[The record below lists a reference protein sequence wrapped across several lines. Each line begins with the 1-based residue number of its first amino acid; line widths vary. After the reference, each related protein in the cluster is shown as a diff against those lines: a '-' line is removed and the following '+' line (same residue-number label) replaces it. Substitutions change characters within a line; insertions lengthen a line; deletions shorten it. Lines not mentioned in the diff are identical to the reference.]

1 MNTNNRAIR
10 LPVLAVALALAACK
24 PQPEAPATKPAGPTA
39 AQPASQQ
46 PAAAVPSPVM
56 ALADVGAQP
65 KLRLPT
71 LDGKT
76 FDLAEQ
82 RGHWVVVNYWA
93 TWCHPCLEEMPD
105 LSALAAMREY
115 IKVVG
120 VANDDLEPDALR
132 AFLQKHPVVYPI
144 VQVDP
149 ASPPADFGMPPALP
163 VSWLIDPQGKVAKRF
178 MGPVKA
184 ADIEA
189 AIAAAGGPATA
200 G

>member
-1 MNTNNRAIR
+1 MNTMKRSLR
-10 LPVLAVALALAACK
+10 LSALAVVLALAACK
-24 PQPEAPATKPAGPTA
+24 PHPEQPQASAPKPAPTQPATAT
-39 AQPASQQ
+39 
-46 PAAAVPSPVM
+46 PSPV
-56 ALADVGAQP
+56 AGLADVGAQP

-71 LDGKT
+71 VDGKT

-93 TWCHPCLEEMPD
+93 TWCGPCLEEMPD
-105 LSALAAMREY
+105 LSALAALREY

-120 VANDDLEPDALR
+120 VANDDIAPAELQ

-149 ASPPADFGMPPALP
+149 GAPPADFGTPPTLP
-163 VSWLIDPQGKVAKRF
+163 ISWLIDPQGKVVKRF
-178 MGPVKA
+178 MRPVKA

-189 AIAAAGGPATA
+189 AIAAAGGPAAA

>member
-1 MNTNNRAIR
+1 MNRSLR
-10 LPVLAVALALAACK
+10 LSALAVVLALAACK
-24 PQPEAPATKPAGPTA
+24 PNQDLPQPQVAKPAPS
-39 AQPASQQ
+39 QPS
-46 PAAAVPSPVM
+46 PAAPSP
-56 ALADVGAQP
+56 AAGLADVGAQP

-71 LDGKT
+71 VDGKT

-93 TWCHPCLEEMPD
+93 TWCGPCLEEMPD
-105 LSALAAMREY
+105 LSALAALREY

-120 VANDDLEPDALR
+120 VANDDIAPAELQ

-149 ASPPADFGMPPALP
+149 AAPPADFGMAPTLP
-163 VSWLIDPQGKVAKRF
+163 ISWLIDPQGKVVKRF
-178 MGPVKA
+178 MRPVKA

>member
-1 MNTNNRAIR
+1 MNRPLR
-10 LPVLAVALALAACK
+10 LPALAVVLVLAACK
-24 PQPEAPATKPAGPTA
+24 PSHDLPQPQVATPAPVQPATPAP
-39 AQPASQQ
+39 S
-46 PAAAVPSPVM
+46 PAAG
-56 ALADVGAQP
+56 LADVGAQP
-65 KLRLPT
+65 TLRLPT
-71 LDGKT
+71 IDGKS

-82 RGHWVVVNYWA
+82 HGHWVVVNYWA
-93 TWCHPCLEEMPD
+93 TWCGPCLEEMPD

-120 VANDDLEPDALR
+120 VANDDIAPAQLR

-149 ASPPADFGMPPALP
+149 GSPPADFGAPPTLP
-163 VSWLIDPQGKVAKRF
+163 ISWLIDPQGKVVKRF
-178 MGPVKA
+178 MRPVKA

>member
-1 MNTNNRAIR
+1 MNTMNRSLR
-10 LPVLAVALALAACK
+10 LSALAVVLVLAACK
-24 PQPEAPATKPAGPTA
+24 PHPEQPQAASPAAKPAP
-39 AQPASQQ
+39 AQPATPTPS
-46 PAAAVPSPVM
+46 PAAG
-56 ALADVGAQP
+56 LADVGAQP

-71 LDGKT
+71 VDGKT

-93 TWCHPCLEEMPD
+93 TWCGPCLQEMPD
-105 LSALAAMREY
+105 LSALAALREY

-120 VANDDLEPDALR
+120 IANDDIAPAELQ

-149 ASPPADFGMPPALP
+149 GSPPADFGVPPTLP
-163 VSWLIDPQGKVAKRF
+163 ISWLIDPQGKVVKRF
-178 MGPVKA
+178 MRPVKA

-189 AIAAAGGPATA
+189 AIAAAGGPAA
-200 G
+200 N

>member
-1 MNTNNRAIR
+1 MIMSHCFLR
-10 LPVLAVALALAACK
+10 LPAIALVCALAACK
-24 PQPEAPATKPAGPTA
+24 PHPEQPQSSTAATKHAPA
-39 AQPASQQ
+39 Q
-46 PAAAVPSPVM
+46 AAAPMSS
-56 ALADVGAQP
+56 ATAGLADVGAQP

-71 LDGKT
+71 VDGKT

-93 TWCHPCLEEMPD
+93 TWCGPCLEEMPE

-120 VANDDLEPDALR
+120 VANDDIEPARLQE
-132 AFLQKHPVVYPI
+132 FLQKHPVVYPI

-149 ASPPADFGMPPALP
+149 AMPPADFGVPPALP
-163 VSWLIDPQGKVAKRF
+163 VSWLIDPQGKVVKRF

-184 ADIEA
+184 GDIEA
-189 AIAAAGGPATA
+189 AIAAAGGPAS
-200 G
+200 

>member
-1 MNTNNRAIR
+1 MNTMNHSLR
-10 LPVLAVALALAACK
+10 LSALAVVLALAACK
-24 PQPEAPATKPAGPTA
+24 PHPEQPQATSPKPAPTQPATAT
-39 AQPASQQ
+39 
-46 PAAAVPSPVM
+46 PSPV
-56 ALADVGAQP
+56 AGLADVGAQP

-71 LDGKT
+71 VDGKT

-93 TWCHPCLEEMPD
+93 TWCGPCLEEMPD
-105 LSALAAMREY
+105 LSALAALREY

-120 VANDDLEPDALR
+120 VANDDIAPAELQ

-149 ASPPADFGMPPALP
+149 GAPPADFGTPPTLP
-163 VSWLIDPQGKVAKRF
+163 ISWLIDPQGKVVKRF
-178 MGPVKA
+178 MRPVKA

-189 AIAAAGGPATA
+189 AIAAAGGPAAA

>member
-1 MNTNNRAIR
+1 MNTMNRSLR
-10 LPVLAVALALAACK
+10 LSVLAVVLALAACK
-24 PQPEAPATKPAGPTA
+24 PNQDLPQPQVAKPAPS
-39 AQPASQQ
+39 QPS
-46 PAAAVPSPVM
+46 PAAPSP
-56 ALADVGAQP
+56 AAGLADVGAQP

-71 LDGKT
+71 VDGKT

-93 TWCHPCLEEMPD
+93 TWCGPCLEEMPD
-105 LSALAAMREY
+105 LSALAALREY

-120 VANDDLEPDALR
+120 VANDDIAPAELQ

-149 ASPPADFGMPPALP
+149 AAPPADFGMAPTLP
-163 VSWLIDPQGKVAKRF
+163 ISWLIDPQGKVVKRF
-178 MGPVKA
+178 MRPVKA

>member
-1 MNTNNRAIR
+1 MNTMNRPLR
-10 LPVLAVALALAACK
+10 LSVLAVVLALAACK
-24 PQPEAPATKPAGPTA
+24 PHSEQPQATAPKPAPVQSATA
-39 AQPASQQ
+39 T
-46 PAAAVPSPVM
+46 PSPIVG
-56 ALADVGAQP
+56 LADVGAQP

-71 LDGKT
+71 VDGKT

-93 TWCHPCLEEMPD
+93 TWCGPCLEEMPD
-105 LSALAAMREY
+105 LSALAALREY

-120 VANDDLEPDALR
+120 VANDDIAPAELQ

-149 ASPPADFGMPPALP
+149 GAPPADFGTLP
-163 VSWLIDPQGKVAKRF
+163 TLPISWLIDPQGKVVKRF
-178 MGPVKA
+178 MRPVKA

-189 AIAAAGGPATA
+189 AIAAAGGPAAA